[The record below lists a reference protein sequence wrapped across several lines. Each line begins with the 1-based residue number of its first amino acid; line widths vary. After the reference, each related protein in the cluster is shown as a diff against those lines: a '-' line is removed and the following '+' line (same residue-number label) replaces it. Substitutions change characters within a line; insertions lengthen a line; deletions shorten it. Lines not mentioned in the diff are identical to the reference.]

1 MMKYWNNF
9 TKWVRRILID
19 PLGIRKDLAHINSN
33 TAKFQGDLFHSTK
46 RIEELI
52 KAFHSFDEKVENQLF
67 LEQVNRALHYSV
79 PDMFW
84 VKDLTGRYI
93 KANDSIR
100 KKLLFCEDPIGRDD
114 RSLASEV
121 RDNIGEDNHTFGAI
135 CGNSDLEVLNQE
147 RPMKFNEDGL
157 VNGEYMMLQVH
168 KNVVRDTKGNIIATV
183 GVGRDITYEIEQINK
198 ALDTPQL
205 EDIKGILISLLNHYK
220 FTDRS

>member
-1 MMKYWNNF
+1 MKYWNNF
-9 TKWVRRILID
+9 TKWVRCILID
-19 PLGIRKDLAHINSN
+19 PLDIRKDLAHINSN

-67 LEQVNRALHYSV
+67 LEQVNKALHYSV

-114 RSLASEV
+114 RSLSNEV
-121 RDNIGEDNHTFGAI
+121 RDNIGEDNHTFGSI
-135 CGNSDLEVLNQE
+135 CGSSDLEVLKQE

-183 GVGRDITYEIEQINK
+183 GIGRDITYEIEQINK
-198 ALDTPQL
+198 AIDTPQL